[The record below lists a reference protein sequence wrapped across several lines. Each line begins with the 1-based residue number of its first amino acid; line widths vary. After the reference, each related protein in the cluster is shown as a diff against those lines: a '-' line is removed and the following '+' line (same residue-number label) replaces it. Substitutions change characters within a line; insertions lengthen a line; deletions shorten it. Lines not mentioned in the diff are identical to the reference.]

1 MSVNRLLYR
10 IGLGVIITGIVFYI
24 LQTYMSLDFF
34 SFLPE
39 CYFHKYTGYFCFGC
53 GSTRAV
59 RELLKGHFL
68 KSGYYNMNI
77 PYLFLIFSYF
87 MISYSTMIITKGKI
101 QCMKIRPVHGYIVIL
116 ISVIQF
122 LIKNGI
128 LVFGCCKN
136 VCFMKKECFERRR

>member
-1 MSVNRLLYR
+1 MTVDRLIYR

-24 LQTYMSLDFF
+24 MQTYMSLDFF

-77 PYLFLIFSYF
+77 LYLFFCFF
-87 MISYSTMIITKGKI
+87 MFYDLLQHNDYYKRKNTVYENTTYTWIYSCIDFCDSISD
-101 QCMKIRPVHGYIVIL
+101 
-116 ISVIQF
+116 
-122 LIKNGI
+122 
-128 LVFGCCKN
+128 
-136 VCFMKKECFERRR
+136 

>member
-10 IGLGVIITGIVFYI
+10 IGLGVVIIGIAFYL
-24 LQTYMSLDFF
+24 LQKYMSLDFF

-77 PYLFLIFSYF
+77 LYLFFIFHDLLQHNDYYKRKNTVYENTTCTWIHSCIDF
-87 MISYSTMIITKGKI
+87 CDSISD
-101 QCMKIRPVHGYIVIL
+101 
-116 ISVIQF
+116 
-122 LIKNGI
+122 
-128 LVFGCCKN
+128 
-136 VCFMKKECFERRR
+136 

>member
-10 IGLGVIITGIVFYI
+10 IGLGVVIIGIAFYL
-24 LQTYMSLDFF
+24 LQKYMSSDFF

-77 PYLFLIFSYF
+77 LYLFLIFSYF

-101 QCMKIRPVHGYIVIL
+101 QCMKIRPVHGYIVVL

-122 LIKNGI
+122 LIKNGMAYY
-128 LVFGCCKN
+128 FGIWLL
-136 VCFMKKECFERRR
+136 